1 VGRSA
6 PHFSCR
12 TTPPLPQLSSSCAES
27 VVASICLGSTRTG
40 VRQPKPDTVSKKPQS
55 CSWSQTPRS
64 PHARA
69 GHNPFRKLLYVT
81 YPQALRVRKQ
91 GILGSVRMFDVPYLN
106 LNIRP
111 QPFFESRKN
120 NQPSAASHLPEILI
134 LPLPALE
141 RWKRFTTSLERSA
154 IPYRYADDCFV
165 GPCSS
170 CLGEV
175 LEISAGRNSPTSL
188 ASLEFVYVRSPTVHR
203 HGAGVTQAAGCF
215 RISGFVTAYFRYR
228 ICP

>member
-1 VGRSA
+1 MARPGRQERIRTARSFRQLRRFHHVINSDRVFGTHSRSVAKFAILGGFHHLYAPSLSVRYTQVGPFHQRACGTVVSAKTGACVQIIFAISRAAPRWKSLGPSA

-91 GILGSVRMFDVPYLN
+91 GILGSVRIFDVPYLN

-111 QPFFESRKN
+111 QPFFESKKTT
-120 NQPSAASHLPEILI
+120 NQARPHIFPKS
-134 LPLPALE
+134 
-141 RWKRFTTSLERSA
+141 
-154 IPYRYADDCFV
+154 
-165 GPCSS
+165 
-170 CLGEV
+170 
-175 LEISAGRNSPTSL
+175 
-188 ASLEFVYVRSPTVHR
+188 
-203 HGAGVTQAAGCF
+203 
-215 RISGFVTAYFRYR
+215 
-228 ICP
+228 